1 MNISRHLPLCLATLI
16 AIGSLGFSWYE
27 YRELADLRALG
38 LTEDERARLQRVAW
52 DAEKRAQAAE
62 ARLAAVR
69 DARTA
74 AVGGEDPS
82 RPSATQAL
90 GDYASDLIAK
100 LDDPEI
106 RRLRDLQQLAN
117 INRRN
122 AEFYKS
128 AKLTP
133 AQLAQFQQLLL
144 EKQNSAADV
153 LIAATQQGINP
164 MENPDEIAQMVKN
177 AQAEVDAKIQ
187 TDLGPDVYNQFQNFQ
202 QSQNQRGTV
211 NLLQQDLSFTDSPL
225 TDTQKTQMT
234 QVIAQSNPGGGSTV
248 NDTTLSLAQG
258 VLSAP
263 QLQALQNLQQQQQ
276 AAVQLQKLMKQG
288 SAPK

>member
-1 MNISRHLPLCLATLI
+1 M
-16 AIGSLGFSWYE
+16 
-27 YRELADLRALG
+27 
-38 LTEDERARLQRVAW
+38 
-52 DAEKRAQAAE
+52 
-62 ARLAAVR
+62 
-69 DARTA
+69 
-74 AVGGEDPS
+74 
-82 RPSATQAL
+82 
-90 GDYASDLIAK
+90 
-100 LDDPEI
+100 
-106 RRLRDLQQLAN
+106 
-117 INRRN
+117 
-122 AEFYKS
+122 
-128 AKLTP
+128 
-133 AQLAQFQQLLL
+133 
-144 EKQNSAADV
+144 